1 MKKFIFTFL
10 LVIVACLTIDVNA
23 AAVPYRWISNG
34 KDVTDGSTA
43 TIEKEGKVV
52 TLKLNNYDGY
62 GLDLD
67 CYGTGQDGIK
77 FIIEL
82 TGTNK
87 INTTGTG
94 INFNYSEGKI
104 EFTGSGSLYI
114 TAPKPISYESFS
126 NTAYIE
132 PSKNIYGENK
142 TTIPNEDEKS
152 IATSDGDS
160 EKLPATSKSIGDKK
174 SNSSKNDNTI
184 LYIVFGVFAVLA
196 IGIIIFLSIKLS
208 KKKEA

>member
-1 MKKFIFTFL
+1 MKKIIFTLL

-23 AAVPYRWISNG
+23 ATVPYRWISNG
-34 KDVTDGSTA
+34 KDVTEQSTA

-87 INTTGTG
+87 IETKETG

-104 EFTGSGSLYI
+104 EFTGDGSLTI
-114 TAPKPISYESFS
+114 TSPKPISYENFS
-126 NTAYIE
+126 NILYIE
-132 PSKNIYGENK
+132 PSKNIYGESK
-142 TTIPNEDEKS
+142 T
-152 IATSDGDS
+152 IATSES
-160 EKLPATSKSIGDKK
+160 NEEILPATSKSTNEKK
-174 SNSSKNDNTI
+174 DDNTSKDNNT

-196 IGIIIFLSIKLS
+196 VGIIIFLSIKLS